1 MSLVIDASVL
11 VDIFA
16 PKEEARRKLA
26 VELLRLA
33 RGKPKYAPN
42 MMLVELAGVIS
53 RYDVDLAR
61 LAIDYAR
68 RNMVLLDEVE
78 ILASCLDIAL
88 ETGCRAADAYYI
100 ATAKLTNSMLISND
114 RTQVE
119 NARKAGI
126 RAYFLMEEHSMV
138 FPLISGLSPK
148 G

>member
-1 MSLVIDASVL
+1 
-11 VDIFA
+11 
-16 PKEEARRKLA
+16 
-26 VELLRLA
+26 
-33 RGKPKYAPN
+33 
-42 MMLVELAGVIS
+42 
-53 RYDVDLAR
+53 
-61 LAIDYAR
+61 
-68 RNMVLLDEVE
+68 MVLLGEAE

-119 NARKAGI
+119 NARKVGI
-126 RAYFLMEEHSMV
+126 RAYFLLEEHGTV